1 MEKEKEMS
9 EFFIDVLENGI
20 AVSKLTE
27 GYEDCDCDTCF
38 CHHCYCYDCYVEKPD
53 T

>member
-27 GYEDCDCDTCF
+27 VTKIVTVIRAF
-38 CHHCYCYDCYVEKPD
+38 ATTVIAM
-53 T
+53 TAM